1 MAASAI
7 RDILAGAIVLGVL
20 VLLHEWGHFV
30 VAKLCGVRVEIF
42 SIGFG
47 PRIWGTKRG
56 DTDYRLSVLPLGGYV
71 KMAGDN
77 PIEERAGEPYEFLS
91 RPRWQRFL
99 IAIAG
104 PAMNILVALVIL
116 WVVYAFVGNPVDAYL
131 HQPAQVVAVPK
142 DALSSGVQPNDRIVA
157 VNGTKTATWE
167 GVLTAMAL
175 SKPGDTVSLVVLR
188 NGSQQALSVK
198 VPSGPNA
205 GDEVTGYPYLPTTLA
220 EIQPDSPAQKAGL
233 KAGDT
238 VVSIDGTPTRT
249 FSQLTEA
256 VQGSGGQLMH
266 FVVQRNGKDVGLEIT
281 PKKMMNGDDGM
292 MQWMIGAAR
301 PQQQYYEH
309 QGMLTAATD
318 SVSRC
323 VYWTR
328 QMGDIVAGL
337 FRGKISTR
345 ELAGPVG
352 IVQLSGQAAKDGP
365 VMFLVWMAYISL
377 DLALVNL
384 LPIPILDGGHVLM
397 LAVEGSLR
405 RDLSVAFKERVVQI
419 GIIFLLGV
427 FVFVFYNDILRL
439 VNR

>member
-7 RDILAGAIVLGVL
+7 RDIVAGAIVLGVL
-20 VLLHEWGHFV
+20 VLLHEWGHFI
-30 VAKLCGVRVEIF
+30 VAKLCGVRVDIF

-142 DALSSGVQPNDRIVA
+142 DAPSSGVQPNDQIVA
-157 VNGTKTATWE
+157 VNGMKAAKWE
-167 GVLTAMAL
+167 DVLTAMEMA
-175 SKPGDTVSLVVLR
+175 KPGDTISLVVLR
-188 NGSQQALSVK
+188 NGSQQTLSVK

-205 GDEVTGYPYLPTTLA
+205 ADEVTGYPYLPTTLA

-256 VQGSGGQLMH
+256 VQGSGGQVVH
-266 FVVQRNGKDVGLEIT
+266 FVVQRDGKDVALDIT

-309 QGMLTAATD
+309 QGILTAAND

-337 FRGKISTR
+337 FRGRISTR

-405 RDLSVAFKERVVQI
+405 RDLSIAFKERVVQI

>member
-7 RDILAGAIVLGVL
+7 RDIVAGAIVLGVL
-20 VLLHEWGHFV
+20 VLLHEWGHFI
-30 VAKLCGVRVEIF
+30 VAKLCGVRVDIF
-42 SIGFG
+42 SVGFG

-104 PAMNILVALVIL
+104 PAMNILVTLVIL
-116 WVVYAFVGNPVDAYL
+116 WVIYAFVGNPIEAYL
-131 HQPAQVVAVPK
+131 HQPAQVAAVPK
-142 DALSSGVQPNDRIVA
+142 DAPASGVQPGDRIVA
-157 VNGTKTATWE
+157 VNGMKTAKWE
-167 GVLTAMAL
+167 DVLTAMGMD
-175 SKPGDTVSLVVLR
+175 KPGDTVSLVVLR
-188 NGSQQALSVK
+188 NGSQQTLSVK
-198 VPSGPNA
+198 IPSAPNA
-205 GDEVTGYPYLPTTLA
+205 ADEVTGYPYLPTTLA
-220 EIQPDSPAQKAGL
+220 DILSGSPAQKAGL

-238 VVSIDGTPTRT
+238 VISIDGTPTRT

-256 VQGSGGQLMH
+256 VQGSEGHVVH
-266 FVVQRNGKDVGLEIT
+266 FVVQRDGKDVALDIT
-281 PKKMMNGDDGM
+281 PKKMMNQDDGS
-292 MQWMIGAAR
+292 MQWMIGASR

-309 QGMLTAATD
+309 QGMLTAVTD

-352 IVQLSGQAAKDGP
+352 IVQLSGQAAKEGP
-365 VMFLVWMAYISL
+365 VMYFVWMAYISL

-405 RDLSVAFKERVVQI
+405 RDLSIAFKERVVQV